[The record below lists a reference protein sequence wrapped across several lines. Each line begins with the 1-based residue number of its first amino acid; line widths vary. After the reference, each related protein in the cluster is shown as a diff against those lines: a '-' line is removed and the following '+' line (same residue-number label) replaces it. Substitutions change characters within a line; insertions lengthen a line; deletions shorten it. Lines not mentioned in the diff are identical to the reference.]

1 MALIDSTSRTWNSQA
16 IRALVDPKDAKI
28 IESIPLSRSQMVDR
42 YGWHF
47 TQNGKYMVK
56 SGYQIERV
64 YPDKE
69 KTPILVGPTIDI
81 LKAF

>member
-1 MALIDSTSRTWNSQA
+1 
-16 IRALVDPKDAKI
+16 
-28 IESIPLSRSQMVDR
+28 MVDR

-47 TQNGKYMVK
+47 TQNGKYTVK